1 MARSTTTAAQN
12 KAAKDEALIRREA
25 VQLLSDVE
33 DVDLSDTSS
42 ESAAEISDKF
52 VFEEDFSTAEE
63 LRDLIVQEIALS
75 DEKVEDSTD
84 EVENTESDEIEN
96 TESDEVENTE
106 SDDVDTLPS
115 DPTPTDVQG
124 DYLVQMSLPGMMIG
138 AKVRAQGEVV
148 SVPEDVYNLSDEDQR
163 SLFGKVFFEKI

>member
-42 ESAAEISDKF
+42 ESVAEISDKF

-84 EVENTESDEIEN
+84 EIEN
-96 TESDEVENTE
+96 TESD
-106 SDDVDTLPS
+106 DADTLPS